1 MKQFQF
7 SLEHAMHWRRLRADM
22 ERAKLESLYTEL
34 RNLDGQKSLM
44 EEEETTAHYVVKNQ
58 DSVCAQQLF
67 ALDRFTRHMS
77 TRKEQLDALRV
88 ELFGQIAQ
96 QQVRLISAQRDFE
109 LLEKLKAH
117 KKEDWRTAFDK
128 EQEDLAS
135 EVYLAKWERLCS

>member
-22 ERAKLESLYTEL
+22 ETAKLESLYTEL
-34 RNLDGQKSLM
+34 RNLDGQKMSM
-44 EEEETTAHYVVKNQ
+44 EEEESTAHELVKNQ
-58 DSVCAQQLF
+58 DSVRAQQLF

-77 TRKEQLDALRV
+77 TRREQLEVLRV
-88 ELFGQIAQ
+88 DLLGKIAQ
-96 QQVRLISAQRDFE
+96 QKVRLISAQRDFE
-109 LLEKLKAH
+109 LLEKLKES

>member
-22 ERAKLESLYTEL
+22 ERAKIESLYTEL
-34 RNLDGQKSLM
+34 RNLDGQRTSM
-44 EEEETTAHYVVKNQ
+44 EEEETTAHDLVKNQ
-58 DSVCAQQLF
+58 DSVRAQQLF

-77 TRKEQLDALRV
+77 TRKEQLEVARV
-88 ELFGQIAQ
+88 DLLGKIAQ
-96 QQVRLISAQRDFE
+96 QKVRLISAQRDFE

-117 KKEDWRTAFDK
+117 KKEDWQTAFDK

>member
-34 RNLDGQKSLM
+34 RNFDEQKSLM
-44 EEEETTAHYVVKNQ
+44 EEEETTAHHLVKNQ
-58 DSVCAQQLF
+58 DSVRAQQLF
-67 ALDRFTRHMS
+67 ALDRFTRYMS
-77 TRKEQLDALRV
+77 TRKEQLEGQRV
-88 ELFGQIAQ
+88 DLFGQIAQ

-109 LLEKLKAH
+109 LLEKLKLR

>member
-44 EEEETTAHYVVKNQ
+44 EEEETTAHHLVKNQ
-58 DSVCAQQLF
+58 DTVRAQQLS
-67 ALDRFTRHMS
+67 ALDRFTRYMS
-77 TRKEQLDALRV
+77 TRKEQLEGQRV
-88 ELFGQIAQ
+88 DLFGQIAQ

-109 LLEKLKAH
+109 LLEKLKLR

>member
-7 SLEHAMHWRRLRADM
+7 SLERAMHWRRLRADM
-22 ERAKLESLYTEL
+22 ERAKLESLHTEL
-34 RNLDGQKSLM
+34 RNLDGQKALM
-44 EEEETTAHYVVKNQ
+44 EEEEATAHDLVKNQ
-58 DSVCAQQLF
+58 DSVRAQQLF

-77 TRKEQLDALRV
+77 TRKEQLEGRRV
-88 ELFGQIAQ
+88 ELFGQIARQ
-96 QQVRLISAQRDFE
+96 QLRLISAQRDFE

>member
-22 ERAKLESLYTEL
+22 ERAKIESLYTEL
-34 RNLDGQKSLM
+34 HNLDGQKTLM
-44 EEEETTAHYVVKNQ
+44 EEEEASAHNLVKNQ
-58 DSVCAQQLF
+58 DSVRAQQLF

-77 TRKEQLDALRV
+77 TRKELLEVQRLDLSKS
-88 ELFGQIAQ
+88 IAQ
-96 QQVRLISAQRDFE
+96 QKVRLISAQRDFE

-135 EVYLAKWERLCS
+135 EVYLAKWQGLCS

>member
-34 RNLDGQKSLM
+34 RNLDGQKTLM
-44 EEEETTAHYVVKNQ
+44 EEEEATAHDLVKNQ
-58 DSVCAQQLF
+58 DSVRAQQLF

-77 TRKEQLDALRV
+77 TRKEQLEILRV
-88 ELFGQIAQ
+88 DLFGQIAQ

-109 LLEKLKAH
+109 LLEKLKVH